1 MSSEGGIGKVI
12 FANFASR
19 FRMRAWR
26 VFCHRSHQSWRFVST
41 CMRVIPLGE
50 ASLANLGGLVLCRIS
65 KSFATSPAEVA
76 YTQP

>member
-12 FANFASR
+12 FA
-19 FRMRAWR
+19 
-26 VFCHRSHQSWRFVST
+26 ST